1 MSIRGSLILYV
12 FSIVT
17 FIFLANIPMTGDIS
31 NVPGIGGIVLLAPW
45 IAKSVFWVSIILAV
59 VLLILAILSFVYE
72 TIRFPVIALLLSI
85 AGFPYAAIQNVVSSL
100 ASWTLHSRI
109 QTEDKETYIFCNISF
124 LQGQTMAISRLER
137 EGPLFTNLTVLG
149 TNNGDS
155 PRSWA
160 SIIRPAG
167 AIDEY
172 GQLYLTDRQ
181 VLVGIRYEN
190 RCYLTYDIE
199 QRKFLGHGD
208 IESLSPFVCLNAN
221 TKIHEPDVQRIR
233 EQMRTTAPGLP
244 GFPHRDT
251 LQAGLQHPN
260 PRVRE
265 IAKGLLELSDAHSAS
280 TGSAQESQ

>member
-1 MSIRGSLILYV
+1 MSLRGSLILYA

-17 FIFLANIPMTGDIS
+17 FVFLANIPMTGDIS
-31 NVPGIGGIVLLAPW
+31 NIPGIGGIVLLGPW
-45 IAKSVFWVSIILAV
+45 IAKSVFWVSVTLAV
-59 VLLILAILSFVYE
+59 VLLILAILAFIYE
-72 TIRFPVIALLLSI
+72 TIRFPIIALLLAI
-85 AGFPYAAIQNVVSSL
+85 VGFPYATIQNVVSSL
-100 ASWTLHSRI
+100 TSWTLHSRI
-109 QTEDKETYIFCNISF
+109 QTEDKETYVFCNISF
-124 LQGQTMAISRLER
+124 LQGQTMAISRLKR

-208 IESLSPFVCLNAN
+208 IESLSPFICLNADS
-221 TKIHEPDVQRIR
+221 KIHDPDVQRIR
-233 EQMRTTAPGLP
+233 EYMRTTDLGQP

-265 IAKGLLELSDAHSAS
+265 IAKGLLDLSDSRSTS
-280 TGSAQESQ
+280 TGSAQEMQ